1 MHSPCFH
8 VSHQIAASQCHMATQ
23 THHAVRG
30 RPRVNLW
37 PAGSGQSEVHVSF
50 IFSLPL
56 CGLFADVITEK
67 DGQVLWLLEL
77 ELDLYDCKANVLKPS
92 YIAVLCAYLFF

>member
-8 VSHQIAASQCHMATQ
+8 VSHQIAGSQCHMATQ
-23 THHAVRG
+23 TRHAVRG

-37 PAGSGQSEVHVSF
+37 PAGSGQSEVHISSF

-56 CGLFADVITEK
+56 CGLFADVSAEE
-67 DGQVLWLLEL
+67 DNLLK
-77 ELDLYDCKANVLKPS
+77 KA
-92 YIAVLCAYLFF
+92 